1 MAKLSKV
8 KLPNGTIIEIS
19 PNLSTAQITAL
30 ITSLTS
36 NNVSYTEMPEQETDQ
51 GTVFIQSRS
60 LEQIWNSSKKDK
72 LAIFIRSYFSDNL
85 WFTSKEIM
93 EQQIA
98 ITGKIVL
105 GETSAIG
112 TYLNRL
118 FETGHLDK
126 QKYLNGRTVSY
137 KISEKLKTEYPQIPN
152 KEFKTLLNSK
162 L

>member
-1 MAKLSKV
+1 MAKLSTV

-36 NNVSYTEMPEQETDQ
+36 NNISYTEMPEQETDQ

-93 EQQIA
+93 EQQVA
-98 ITGKIVL
+98 ILSLIH
-105 GETSAIG
+105 I
-112 TYLNRL
+112 
-118 FETGHLDK
+118 
-126 QKYLNGRTVSY
+126 
-137 KISEKLKTEYPQIPN
+137 
-152 KEFKTLLNSK
+152 
-162 L
+162 